1 VSLTTLPLG
10 PAVSA
15 RRLSLAECPARVE
28 TIEEPAAFAALREEW
43 SALLEGDV
51 RRTHVRST
59 PVFFRTWEWQHTWWT
74 HLSAGRRLRLLTVR
88 RGRELLAIAPFAST
102 GHHLG
107 LPAFELL
114 GSGRVGSDYLDLI
127 VRPGAEEAA
136 VSALSAHLAARRA
149 VLDLV
154 QVLPDALATAL
165 GRELHGSGA
174 AMYTARTHSCP
185 FIDLR
190 GHTWDSY
197 LASLGAEHRYN
208 FRRRLRKL
216 EGQHGLRFEAVTS
229 EAMRRERLPILFE
242 LHRLRWQDRGGSD
255 GLEGDGIAAF
265 HEDMS
270 RVALERGWLR
280 LFVLWLGATPAAAV
294 YGFRYGDV
302 FHFYQSGL
310 DPRFAK
316 LSVGLVALG
325 LAIKSAIDEGAATFD
340 LLHGEEAYK
349 FHWAKEARSLERVR
363 VLPPGLRGRLLWGQL
378 KAAEAARALRRRM
391 RRG

>member
-1 VSLTTLPLG
+1 
-10 PAVSA
+10 
-15 RRLSLAECPARVE
+15 
-28 TIEEPAAFAALREEW
+28 
-43 SALLEGDV
+43 
-51 RRTHVRST
+51 
-59 PVFFRTWEWQHTWWT
+59 
-74 HLSAGRRLRLLTVR
+74 
-88 RGRELLAIAPFAST
+88 
-102 GHHLG
+102 
-107 LPAFELL
+107 
-114 GSGRVGSDYLDLI
+114 
-127 VRPGAEEAA
+127 
-136 VSALSAHLAARRA
+136 
-149 VLDLV
+149 V
-154 QVLPDALATAL
+154 QVLPNAVAMAL
-165 GRELHGSGA
+165 GQELHGSGA
-174 AMYTARTHSCP
+174 TLHTARTHSCP
-185 FIDLR
+185 WIDLR
-190 GHTWDSY
+190 GHTWDTY

-229 EAMRRERLPILFE
+229 EATRRERLPILFE
-242 LHRLRWQDRGGSD
+242 LHRRRWQDRGGSD

-280 LFVLWLGATPAAAV
+280 LFVLWLGDTPAAAV

-302 FHFYQSGL
+302 FYFYQSGL

-325 LAIKSAIDEGAATFD
+325 LAIKSAIEEGATTFD

-349 FHWAKEARSLERVR
+349 FHWAKDARSLERVR
-363 VLPPGLRGRLLWGQL
+363 VFPPGLRGRVFWGQL